1 MKKLAQL
8 TVAALLVGTT
18 FVACEKEA
26 RLPST
31 SKKPVPAAENEKADD
46 PISNLF
52 RSYVNQN
59 TVSAQFNA
67 LDGGTLS
74 SPDGNVTVKIGGS
87 ALTRMD
93 GTLETGQVTINMF
106 VADQLADNALGGM
119 PTQSAFGTQQGLG
132 GGIVTAGS
140 MRIEMFNAQGQE
152 LQSENGGVVVNVA
165 TAEYN
170 PAMTLWV
177 GVASLN
183 QSRDN
188 VWVRVPNPVTP
199 GPNNQSY
206 NFNWDRNATYN
217 IDMENLCPGLQLT
230 DHKVTISASAAFN
243 RTNTQI
249 YVVLEPC
256 TPQGQKIIF
265 SLDMYNASPRWWFAN
280 PNAKLPIGYQV
291 TYVAITSYNNQLY
304 YGNATTIV
312 TPNMTTNIP
321 VMMPTTLA
329 ALTAYLNSL

>member
-1 MKKLAQL
+1 MKLTHLA
-8 TVAALLVGTT
+8 VATLFVGMT
-18 FVACEKEA
+18 FVACEKDSK
-26 RLPST
+26 LSPS
-31 SKKPVPAAENEKADD
+31 SKKPVPAAETEKADD

-67 LDGGTLS
+67 SDGGELVNS
-74 SPDGNVTVKIGGS
+74 EGNVSVTIAAS
-87 ALTRMD
+87 SLTRLD
-93 GTLETGQVTINMF
+93 GTLETGQVTISMF
-106 VADQLADNALGGM
+106 VANRLADNALGGM
-119 PTQSAFGTQQGLG
+119 PTQSAFNSQQGLG
-132 GGIVTAGS
+132 GGIITAGS
-140 MRIEMFNAQGQE
+140 MRIEMFNAQGE
-152 LQSENGGVVVNVA
+152 PLQAQNGGVVVSVA
-165 TAEYN
+165 TQEFN
-170 PAMTLWV
+170 PQMSLWIGTPSV
-177 GVASLN
+177 N
-183 QSRDN
+183 QPRDN
-188 VWVRVPNPVTP
+188 VWVRVSDPLTP
-199 GPNNQSY
+199 GANGQSY
-206 NFNWDRNATYN
+206 NFNWSRNANYN
-217 IDMENLCPGLQLT
+217 IDMQNLCPGLQLT

-256 TPQGQKIIF
+256 TQQGQKIIF

-291 TYVAITSYNNQLY
+291 TYVAITNYNNQLY

-312 TPNMTTNIP
+312 TPSMTTNIP

>member
-1 MKKLAQL
+1 MKLTQL
-8 TVAALLVGTT
+8 TVAALFVGMT
-18 FVACEKEA
+18 FVACEKDKLSA
-26 RLPST
+26 KT
-31 SKKPVPAAENEKADD
+31 KKPVAATETEKADD
-46 PISNLF
+46 PISKLF
-52 RSYVNQN
+52 RSYVAQN
-59 TVSAQFNA
+59 TVSTQFDA
-67 LDGGTLS
+67 LDGGELVS
-74 SPDGNVTVKIGGS
+74 SDGNVTVSIGGS
-87 ALTRMD
+87 ALTRPD
-93 GTLETGQVTINMF
+93 GTLETGQVTISMF

-119 PTQSAFGTQQGLG
+119 PTQSAFGSQQNDG

-140 MRIEMFNAQGQE
+140 MRIEMFNAQGE
-152 LQSENGGVVVNVA
+152 PLESLDGGVVVSVA
-165 TAEYN
+165 TDEFN
-170 PAMTLWV
+170 EDMTLWI
-177 GVASLN
+177 GTASVN
-183 QSRDN
+183 QPRDN
-188 VWVRVPNPVTP
+188 VWVSVASPVTQ
-199 GPNNQSY
+199 GPNGQSY

-217 IDMENLCPGLQLT
+217 IDMRNLCPGLQLT

-256 TPQGQKIIF
+256 TQQGQKIIF
-265 SLDMYNASPRWWFAN
+265 SLDMYNATPRWWFAN

-321 VMMPTTLA
+321 VMMPTTMA

>member
-1 MKKLAQL
+1 MKLTQLA
-8 TVAALLVGTT
+8 VATLFVGMT
-18 FVACEKEA
+18 FVACEKDSKLSA
-26 RLPST
+26 T
-31 SKKPVPAAENEKADD
+31 TKKPVPAAETEKADD

-52 RSYVNQN
+52 RSYVAQN
-59 TVSAQFNA
+59 TVSTQFNA
-67 LDGGTLS
+67 LNGGELVNS
-74 SPDGNVTVKIGGS
+74 DGNVSVSISGS
-87 ALTRMD
+87 SLTRMD
-93 GTLETGQVTINMF
+93 GSLETGQVTISMF

-119 PTQSAFGTQQGLG
+119 PTQSAFGTQQGNG

-140 MRIEMFNAQGQE
+140 MRIEMFNAQGQP
-152 LQSENGGVVVNVA
+152 LQALNGGVVVSVA
-165 TAEYN
+165 TEEFN
-170 PAMTLWV
+170 PQMTLWV
-177 GVASLN
+177 GTPSVN
-183 QSRDN
+183 QPRDN

-199 GPNNQSY
+199 GTNGQSY

-217 IDMENLCPGLQLT
+217 IDMANLCPGLQLT

-256 TPQGQKIIF
+256 TQQGQKIIF
-265 SLDMYNASPRWWFAN
+265 SLDMYNATPRWWFAN

-312 TPNMTTNIP
+312 TPSMTTNIP

>member
-1 MKKLAQL
+1 MKLAHL
-8 TVAALLVGTT
+8 TVAALFVGMT
-18 FVACEKEA
+18 FVACEKDSKPFA
-26 RLPST
+26 T
-31 SKKPVPAAENEKADD
+31 SKKPVPAAETEKADD

-67 LDGGTLS
+67 SDGGELVNSEGNVSVTIAAGSLTRLDG
-74 SPDGNVTVKIGGS
+74 SP
-87 ALTRMD
+87 
-93 GTLETGQVTINMF
+93 ETGQVTISMF
-106 VADQLADNALGGM
+106 VANRLADNALGGL
-119 PTQSAFGTQQGLG
+119 PTQSAFGTQQGQG
-132 GGIVTAGS
+132 GGIITAGS
-140 MRIEMFNAQGQE
+140 MRIEMFNAQGQP
-152 LQSENGGVVVNVA
+152 LQAQNGGVVVSVA
-165 TAEYN
+165 TQEFN
-170 PAMTLWV
+170 PQMSLWIGTPSV
-177 GVASLN
+177 N
-183 QSRDN
+183 QPRDN
-188 VWVRVPNPVTP
+188 VWVRVSDPLTP
-199 GPNNQSY
+199 GANGQSY
-206 NFNWDRNATYN
+206 NFNWSRNANYN
-217 IDMENLCPGLQLT
+217 IDMQNLCPGLQLT

-256 TPQGQKIIF
+256 TQQGQKIIF

-321 VMMPTTLA
+321 VMLPTTLA

>member
-1 MKKLAQL
+1 MKLAQL
-8 TVAALLVGTT
+8 TVAALFVGMT
-18 FVACEKEA
+18 FVACEKDKSSA
-26 RLPST
+26 KI
-31 SKKPVPAAENEKADD
+31 KKQVSATETEKADD
-46 PISNLF
+46 PISKLF
-52 RSYVNQN
+52 SSYVAQN
-59 TVSAQFNA
+59 TVSTQFNA
-67 LDGGTLS
+67 LDGGELVSSDGKVRVSISGSTLTR
-74 SPDGNVTVKIGGS
+74 PDGTI
-87 ALTRMD
+87 
-93 GTLETGQVTINMF
+93 ETGQVTISMF

-119 PTQSAFGTQQGLG
+119 PTQSAFGSEQGFG
-132 GGIVTAGS
+132 GGIATAGS
-140 MRIEMFNAQGQE
+140 MRIEMFNDQGQP
-152 LQSENGGVVVNVA
+152 LQALNGGVVVSVA
-165 TAEYN
+165 TQEFN
-170 PAMTLWV
+170 PQMTLWV
-177 GVASLN
+177 GTASVN
-183 QSRDN
+183 QPRDN
-188 VWVRVPNPVTP
+188 VWVRLPNPLTP
-199 GPNNQSY
+199 GTNGESY
-206 NFNWDRNATYN
+206 NFNWERNANYN
-217 IDMENLCPGLQLT
+217 IDMQNLCPGLQLT

-256 TPQGQKIIF
+256 TQQGQKIIF

>member
-1 MKKLAQL
+1 MRLTQL
-8 TVAALLVGTT
+8 TVAALFVGMT
-18 FVACEKEA
+18 FVACEKDKLHA
-26 RLPST
+26 T
-31 SKKPVPAAENEKADD
+31 TKKPVAATETEKADD
-46 PISNLF
+46 PISKLF
-52 RSYVNQN
+52 RSYVTQN
-59 TVSAQFNA
+59 TVSTQFNA
-67 LDGGTLS
+67 LDGGELVN
-74 SPDGNVTVKIGGS
+74 PDGNVTVSIDGS
-87 ALTRMD
+87 VLTRPD
-93 GTLETGQVTINMF
+93 GTLETGQVTISMF

-119 PTQSAFGTQQGLG
+119 PTQSAFGSQQDFG

-140 MRIEMFNAQGQE
+140 MRIEMFNSLGEPLEA
-152 LQSENGGVVVNVA
+152 LDGGVVVNVA
-165 TAEYN
+165 TDQFN
-170 PAMTLWV
+170 PQMTLWV
-177 GVASLN
+177 GTASVN
-183 QSRDN
+183 QPRDN
-188 VWVRVPNPVTP
+188 VWTSVADPVTP
-199 GPNNQSY
+199 GANGQSY
-206 NFNWDRNATYN
+206 NFNWNRNANYN
-217 IDMENLCPGLQLT
+217 IDMRNLCPGLQLT

-265 SLDMYNASPRWWFAN
+265 SLDMYNATPRWWFAN

-321 VMMPTTLA
+321 VMMPTTTA